1 MGVSMDFLMNLI
13 QLGLDAGILALCCEV
28 VFRQKV
34 EIKAKDFFVFPILLV
49 LCVVPR
55 VDFSIGAN
63 MTASFRSEGFEI
75 LPADNIVGLLF
86 LIFAVLLL
94 SSIFFGSKS
103 SGTVF
108 CGTMAAFSIFLFVKC
123 LCAVLFA
130 VCGAT
135 DILLLL
141 GSRIAALCLIVELK
155 KELETM
161 ARGAMR
167 NEANEYISLEQE
179 KMKLSPKREDWR
191 YVLFPVWTLTYP
203 GKDGKVYYYAM
214 NGQTGTINGD
224 FPFERKK
231 ALLTS
236 VVSALFVLIFMLV
249 GGYFS

>member
-1 MGVSMDFLMNLI
+1 MDGLSRNALNKADRDLIECVQPYRLEEMQPFSMGYLS
-13 QLGLDAGILALCCEV
+13 
-28 VFRQKV
+28 
-34 EIKAKDFFVFPILLV
+34 
-49 LCVVPR
+49 
-55 VDFSIGAN
+55 
-63 MTASFRSEGFEI
+63 GFQAE
-75 LPADNIVGLLF
+75 
-86 LIFAVLLL
+86 
-94 SSIFFGSKS
+94 KR
-103 SGTVF
+103 
-108 CGTMAAFSIFLFVKC
+108 
-123 LCAVLFA
+123 
-130 VCGAT
+130 
-135 DILLLL
+135 DIEQAQ
-141 GSRIAALCLIVELK
+141 IAPELK

-167 NEANEYISLEQE
+167 NEANEYLSLEQE

-236 VVSALFVLIFMLV
+236 VVSALFALIFMLV

>member
-1 MGVSMDFLMNLI
+1 MPDFVLPFKISKEQAIEKFLSFARKKRFI
-13 QLGLDAGILALCCEV
+13 P
-28 VFRQKV
+28 
-34 EIKAKDFFVFPILLV
+34 KDFFEKNQVQKMTGVYFPYWIYGGDFEPDYLARGRKV
-49 LCVVPR
+49 R
-55 VDFSIGAN
+55 VDGLSRNALNKADRDLIECVQPYRLEEMQPFSMGYL
-63 MTASFRSEGFEI
+63 SGFQAE
-75 LPADNIVGLLF
+75 
-86 LIFAVLLL
+86 
-94 SSIFFGSKS
+94 KR
-103 SGTVF
+103 
-108 CGTMAAFSIFLFVKC
+108 
-123 LCAVLFA
+123 
-130 VCGAT
+130 
-135 DILLLL
+135 DIEQAQ
-141 GSRIAALCLIVELK
+141 IAPELK

-167 NEANEYISLEQE
+167 NEANEYLSLEQE